1 MSKHSDN
8 LQTPSEPPS
17 DHLSERERSV
27 VRSVWTTMR
36 DWFERSLE
44 ELQERQR
51 DEAKAK
57 HRELKSE
64 IEALIHDERFWER
77 ELEGRLR
84 KLEAFELEFGS
95 TRTAEE
101 SSELFREVRSQL
113 AKRDN
118 HWARILGEL

>member
-1 MSKHSDN
+1 MSEQSDN
-8 LQTPSEPPS
+8 WQMPSEPPS
-17 DHLSERERSV
+17 DHLSERERAV
-27 VRSVWTTMR
+27 VRNVWSTMR
-36 DWFERSLE
+36 DWFESSLD

-57 HRELKSE
+57 QRDLKSE
-64 IEALIHDERFWER
+64 IEALIHSERFWER
-77 ELEGRLR
+77 ELEARFR
-84 KLEAFELEFGS
+84 KLETFELEFGS

-101 SSELFREVRSQL
+101 SRQLFREVRTQL